1 MIYLGRTSKKY
12 DIEEEIDEIWYIVR
26 SIGKYEGSIDN
37 KRTKWVYDLSPQN
50 ELFYWHL
57 SMKQTGNWSR
67 EAFDREFTKRF
78 IGGIITSQAAL
89 DSLNK
94 LEELSKSGRKV
105 LLKCFCDNEVLCHR
119 SIIGGM
125 LMGVGCQVESL
136 ERNKCDILDYEK
148 YFKKYLEAI
157 E

>member
-1 MIYLGRTSKKY
+1 MIYLGRTSKTY

-57 SMKQTGNWSR
+57 SMKQTGKWSKQT
-67 EAFDREFTKRF
+67 FDSEFTKRF
-78 IGGIITSQAAL
+78 IGGIITSQSAL
-89 DSLNK
+89 DELNK
-94 LEELSKSGRKV
+94 LEELSKSGRKI

-125 LMGVGCQVESL
+125 LIGVGCQVESL
-136 ERNKCDILDYEK
+136 ERHEKDIKEYEK
-148 YFKKYLEAI
+148 YFKRYLEAI
-157 E
+157 K